1 VLQTTTFLPDGPRA
15 VEILFE
21 DELHG
26 YYDCITVIHGTEP
39 AAPEEPLG
47 KAHSG
52 PTPLEQALVALS
64 MGSAVGVK
72 VPSRRHPRLPMQRPV
87 RFRSIESA
95 SSEVGLLRNV
105 SLGGACICTP
115 TVLPPGTLLAFG
127 FYLDHRGERRLLR
140 CMAEVIWASST
151 GAQPGFGLRFVE
163 PPLELLQTL
172 GEVIQE
178 RLTTQMHG

>member
-1 VLQTTTFLPDGPRA
+1 VDIMFEEELQ
-15 VEILFE
+15 
-21 DELHG
+21 G
-26 YYDCITVIHGTEP
+26 YYDSLTVIHGDDAT
-39 AAPEEPLG
+39 AAEESPG
-47 KAHSG
+47 KPSSG

-87 RFRSIESA
+87 RFRSIEST
-95 SSEVGLLRNV
+95 SSAVGLLRNV

-115 TVLPPGTLLAFG
+115 TVPQPGTLLAFG

-140 CMAEVIWASST
+140 CMAEVIWASSV

-178 RLTTQMHG
+178 RLVAQMHG